1 MKEPAADSRQ
11 VAAAWAVFGKL
22 PGDMRDYRVLSA
34 SYNQL
39 DYFDE
44 QIRPYV
50 PEAPTARAEAPP
62 RPYYVFWPGPDTV
75 AGKPTLNCGRAD
87 ESNVRDASGRLS
99 DRLTFFN
106 AEVRH
111 LVGGG
116 PAAQTAA
123 GYRDLA
129 AAMDAAGRSMP
140 ADPEEWAYLDL
151 AGAALEAALNGVRVR
166 DVDWLAAGAAALL
179 AGRVVIT
186 GAGQVPV
193 EQKLLC
199 LDAICGLLPYGVRA
213 TLSAATYAR
222 GTGLHG
228 IRLFFGDPAPPD
240 AFELPWAAPPPALAA
255 GAAVRYR
262 KQLTRGSGR
271 GEGAAE
277 RIRELFAALMDE
289 ADPCAVDDAESV
301 IRRAGRALPSLAGL
315 EDDLAEGAGAVHRA
329 RAFVRRGPVPARG
342 AEGARAR
349 LWDRIVPGWPDGVA
363 LAPVDLRHLELPVT
377 EENLE
382 RLTAGLYAVLGS
394 SDGPE
399 TVLHY
404 ARQARAARLV
414 DRLLAGLLRRLTPRC
429 EASMDGFAEVLGGL
443 GDLTA
448 DEPREL
454 RAALADPSPVPL
466 ALLRQQSAASSGL
479 DGVRLLLRTA
489 VPPGRSAPDW
499 LKAPYALVLGGPE
512 PGGDLLVALD
522 GDHPGYL
529 DVVCRIARG
538 VGKAAE
544 PWLRQAEARAARQR
558 RAKDTRAELDAL
570 FGGLKYAADDRVA
583 TAAREALRC
592 DCPPGPLV
600 ARLADWHGSGDTKRL
615 RELLKRIADG
625 DIWLLGTLM
634 RCVVAGDG
642 TRSTFPG
649 HVVAGFRDQPGEL
662 ISKEADLHAE
672 IARAQAGIERIGWIR
687 ARWNR
692 LCGRRG
698 TAR

>member
-1 MKEPAADSRQ
+1 MKEAAADSRQ

-99 DRLTFFN
+99 DRLRFFN

-151 AGAALEAALNGVRVR
+151 AGAALEAALDGVRVR
-166 DVDWLAAGAAALL
+166 EVDWLAAGAAALL

-228 IRLFFGDPAPPD
+228 IRLFFGDPPPPG

-262 KQLTRGSGR
+262 QQLTRGSGR

-454 RAALADPSPVPL
+454 RAELADPSPVPL
-466 ALLRQQSAASSGL
+466 ALLRQQSAASL
-479 DGVRLLLRTA
+479 RVLLGAA
-489 VPPGRSAPDW
+489 VPRGRIAPDW
-499 LKAPYALVLGGPE
+499 LKAPYALVLGGPG
-512 PGGDLLVALD
+512 PGGNLLAD
-522 GDHPGYL
+522 MEREHPGYL
-529 DVVCRIARG
+529 DVVRTIARRL
-538 VGKAAE
+538 GKAAE
-544 PWLRQAEARAARQR
+544 PWLQPELARAARR
-558 RAKDTRAELDAL
+558 RRVEDTHDELDAL
-570 FGGLKYAADDRVA
+570 FCGLEDAAEAQVA
-583 TAAREALRC
+583 DAAREALRYEC
-592 DCPPGPLV
+592 HPGPLV
-600 ARLADWHGSGDTKRL
+600 DRLAAWHGSGDAERL
-615 RELLKRIADG
+615 RELLEGIADG
-625 DIWLLGTLM
+625 DPWLLRTLM
-634 RCVVAGDG
+634 KRVVTGDG
-642 TRSTFPG
+642 MRSAFPCD
-649 HVVAGFRDQPGEL
+649 VVAGFRDHAERR
-662 ISKEADLHAE
+662 SSEEAGLHAE
-672 IARAQAGIERIGWIR
+672 IARAHAGLQQVGWFK
-687 ARWNR
+687 AVLNR
-692 LCGRRG
+692 LHLGRG
-698 TAR
+698 AAR